1 MLHVWQFSGQALA
14 VVPIEDVSDV
24 RTLKQHLQSL
34 CGLPRFRQR
43 LLCNGTCLDDHV
55 SLPSPMHLQHVAL
68 PFSSVSQLEIEE
80 LKAAAESG
88 DLDQVEDML
97 QKGQDPD
104 LIALEDHTPPPQ
116 PTPHTP
122 LALASRAGH
131 DEIAELLL
139 EASADPDKTS
149 GMGGADLTHGVTPL
163 GLACEAGCLEVARLL
178 LDSRAELEKS
188 SGKYQ
193 RRPLATASH
202 AGHVP
207 VARFLLQAR
216 ADMEG
221 TCGLS
226 PPPLAAAFGRQGRR
240 AFGHVHMVRFL
251 LEARA
256 DANRTFG
263 PNSDTPLGL
272 AVGICHMGIATL
284 LLQGR
289 ADMEQKFGSH
299 GHTPLGLASRAGH
312 HEMVRLLLEAGADI
326 SHESSRSR
334 SRPLALA
341 CSQGNDYVA
350 KLLLEAR
357 AEMSDTLLGEA
368 SEKCHTLVV
377 PLLLS
382 YRANPNHQLGRA
394 SDSPL
399 GAACRQG
406 HGLDI
411 VHMLLDAR
419 ADKDARFRPQGD
431 TALGVAA
438 RDGRLRVVHILL
450 EARADVTKRF
460 GLSDETP
467 LSAAKQGR
475 TKDHQAIVRL
485 LTEMQP

>member
-1 MLHVWQFSGQALA
+1 MLHVCQFSGQALA

-43 LLCNGTCLDDHV
+43 LLCDGTCLDDHV

-68 PFSSVSQLEIEE
+68 PFSSVSQKEIDE
-80 LKAAAESG
+80 LKAAADCG
-88 DLDQVEDML
+88 DLAQVEAIL
-97 QKGQDPD
+97 QRPQDPD
-104 LIALEDHTPPPQ
+104 LIALDHTPRAQ
-116 PTPHTP
+116 PTATTVHTP

-131 DEIAELLL
+131 VEIAELLL

-149 GMGGADLTHGVTPL
+149 VLGATPL

-188 SGKYQ
+188 SGMYD
-193 RRPLATASH
+193 RRPLATASR

-207 VARFLLQAR
+207 MARFLLQAR

-221 TCGLS
+221 ACGLS
-226 PPPLAAAFGRQGRR
+226 PPPLAAAFGRRG
-240 AFGHVHMVRFL
+240 ASDHVHMVRFL

-256 DANRTFG
+256 DANRRFG
-263 PNSDTPLGL
+263 PRSDTPLGI
-272 AVGICHMGIATL
+272 AVQICHVKIATL
-284 LLQGR
+284 LLEAR

-299 GHTPLGLASRAGH
+299 GHTPLGLASRKGH
-312 HEMVRLLLEAGADI
+312 HEIVRLLLEAGADI
-326 SHESSRSR
+326 NHESNRSK

-341 CSQGNDYVA
+341 CTRGRDDVA

-368 SEKCHTLVV
+368 SEKCHTFLVR
-377 PLLLS
+377 LLLD

-406 HGLDI
+406 RGLDI
-411 VHMLLDAR
+411 VQMLLDAR
-419 ADKDARFRPQGD
+419 ADKDARFRPQSD
-431 TALGVAA
+431 TALGIAA
-438 RDGRLRVVHILL
+438 RNGHLRVVRLLL

-460 GLSDETP
+460 GLRDETP
-467 LSAAKQGR
+467 LSAAQQGG